1 MLWMFINIVDVIDE
15 QLKLSIKKQIDHKIL
30 KNLRT
35 KGFYNY
41 MIIDVAK
48 FNMYSVNK
56 SEF

>member
-1 MLWMFINIVDVIDE
+1 MFINIVDVIDE

-41 MIIDVAK
+41 LIIDVAK